1 MFTPDPVR
9 RPREQVEKQ
18 LRDAIVTGVFKRGD
32 RLPSEATLAQEF
44 QVARSTVREA
54 LQSLAAD
61 GLVTK
66 TPGVGGGSFV
76 QNIDHESLRN
86 VITGSLETI
95 LKIGA
100 LTIDEVTAVRRTLE
114 IPAARLAAENRTDE
128 QAAEMR
134 ALITR
139 QNELVDDPERGDGDP
154 ELFDIGPSIYNLIGE
169 ATGNR
174 LLGSFVSAVSRVA
187 IGVYLQEL
195 RAGEAEKARALT
207 SVLVEAIAAGDA
219 DAAEATM
226 TSLLTIDETTSAPTS

>member
-1 MFTPDPVR
+1 MFQPDPVR

-32 RLPSEATLAQEF
+32 KLPSEAALSKEF

-76 QNIDHESLRN
+76 QNIDHESLRKL
-86 VITGSLETI
+86 ITGSLETI

-100 LTIDEVTAVRRTLE
+100 VTIDEVTAVRRTLE

-128 QAAEMR
+128 QAAELQS
-134 ALITR
+134 LIAR
-139 QNELVDDPERGDGDP
+139 QNELVGDPARGEGDP
-154 ELFDIGPSIYNLIGE
+154 ELYEIGPSIYRLIGE

-187 IGVYLQEL
+187 ISVYMREL
-195 RAGEAEKARALT
+195 RGDGAERVRAYT
-207 SVLVEAIAAGDA
+207 SQLVEAIVAGDP
-219 DAAEATM
+219 DAAEKTI
-226 TSLLTIDETTSAPTS
+226 SELLAEVDQTAAS